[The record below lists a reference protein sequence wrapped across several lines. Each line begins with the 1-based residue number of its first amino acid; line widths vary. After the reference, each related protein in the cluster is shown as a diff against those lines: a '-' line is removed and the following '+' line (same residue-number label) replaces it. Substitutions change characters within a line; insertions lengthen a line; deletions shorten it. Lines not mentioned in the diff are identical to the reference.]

1 VLVTKRLLAVV
12 LLLVVAL
19 SAGAVAG
26 CGGDLPSDAA
36 AKVGDTLILQDLFD
50 ARVTEF
56 AAQYSVASEEED
68 PEGWKSFEADVL
80 EYLITYEM
88 AAQKAEEFGLTVTDE
103 EIQAEIDSII
113 TNYYEG
119 DETKFNED
127 MTNYGMTVDGL
138 KANYRESMLM
148 QKVYEKVTEGVT
160 TVPDEDI
167 AAYYEENKDYYFV
180 DETRTARHI
189 LIAPGGETVNTTT
202 TTAAAGAEGSE
213 APATT
218 TTTAEPTELDWSKAL
233 AVAEEVRGKLVAGG
247 DWTDLAATYSDDPGS
262 CTMGG
267 ELGNVKKGQ
276 MVPEFE
282 EAVFTL
288 AIDDVSQPIKT
299 SYGYHLIQVTN
310 INEAKQYTVEEVK
323 EDITAA
329 LLSKLQ
335 SEAWDKWIQD
345 TKVELGVTYQE
356 GFAPVTTTISTT
368 ETTIGAGATTTTAA
382 GETITTQAVTTTV
395 AE

>member
-1 VLVTKRLLAVV
+1 
-12 LLLVVAL
+12 
-19 SAGAVAG
+19 VAG

-189 LIAPGGETVNTTT
+189 FIAPGGETVNTTT